1 MSRHFF
7 KYSVMHNNTSSRKSG
22 RRAISSGLTLIELLV
37 ALVLGIFLI
46 GGILSVFTSTQQ
58 SFRSTE
64 NLAKIQE
71 SARFAFEQ
79 MARDLREAGTN
90 PCGTKAVASVVRT
103 GLVPPTVLPWWA
115 DWNSGTMVGYEG
127 TVIGGNVSFGTTLGQ
142 RVAGTDAVS
151 VLRARM
157 DDSDLR
163 TIQAHNTATTA
174 ITLDSVV
181 RYAANDVV
189 LACDS
194 ASAAIFEVWAVSTG
208 AKTIEHSALVPTNN
222 CKSTLGW
229 PQPANCT
236 GTVSKQFAPGGFVT
250 KYDPGFWYIGIGT
263 NNRRALYRLAQVN
276 RTVSGVNIQTTEARE
291 MVTDVHDMQIQY
303 LVRDKDA
310 ASGLD
315 LATTWI
321 NADDSIFSV
330 ASGAW
335 TEANIKEAVATR
347 VALTFRSPDAVGTN
361 GLPLERSTVSVISL
375 RSRETKLKL

>member
-1 MSRHFF
+1 MSSHFL
-7 KYSVMHNNTSSRKSG
+7 KYSVMHNNTPSRQSV
-22 RRAISSGLTLIELLV
+22 RRAVSSGLSLIELLV

-46 GGILSVFTSTQQ
+46 GGILSVYTSTQQ

-64 NLAKIQE
+64 NLARMQE

-79 MARDLREAGTN
+79 MARELREAGTN
-90 PCGTKAVASVVRT
+90 PCGTKAVANVVRT
-103 GLVPPTVLPWWA
+103 DLVPPTISPWWA
-115 DWNSGTMVGYEG
+115 DWNSGTLVGFES
-127 TVIGGNVSFGTTLGQ
+127 TVVGGSVSFGTALGQ
-142 RVAGTDAVS
+142 RVVGTDAVS
-151 VLRARM
+151 VLRAQM

-174 ITLDSVV
+174 ITLDSVA

-194 ASAAIFEVWAVSTG
+194 ASAAIFEVWAVSTA
-208 AKTIEHSALVPTNN
+208 AKTIEHSAVVPTNN
-222 CKSTLGW
+222 CKSNLGW

-236 GTVSKQFAPGGFVT
+236 GTVSKQFSPGGFVT

-263 NNRRALYRLAQVN
+263 NNRRALYRLAQV
-276 RTVSGVNIQTTEARE
+276 RRMVAGVNVQTTEARE

-315 LATTWI
+315 LATAWI
-321 NADDSIFSV
+321 NADDAIFAA

-335 TEANIKEAVATR
+335 TEANIKEVVAAR
-347 VALTFRSPDAVGTN
+347 VALTFRSPDVVGTD
-361 GLPLERSTVSVISL
+361 GLPLERRTVSVISL